1 MTARKR
7 IRQQKAVWP
16 KPGEKPGPPASFRK
30 KVRAFPGAKLALE
43 KVTGA
48 GLNKKLPL
56 WAKLSPEVSRKVR
69 LGNYE
74 RLFDAARL
82 SVRAWEKANTK

>member
-1 MTARKR
+1 M
-7 IRQQKAVWP
+7 AVYNLY
-16 KPGEKPGPPASFRK
+16 E
-30 KVRAFPGAKLALE
+30 
-43 KVTGA
+43 
-48 GLNKKLPL
+48 PL